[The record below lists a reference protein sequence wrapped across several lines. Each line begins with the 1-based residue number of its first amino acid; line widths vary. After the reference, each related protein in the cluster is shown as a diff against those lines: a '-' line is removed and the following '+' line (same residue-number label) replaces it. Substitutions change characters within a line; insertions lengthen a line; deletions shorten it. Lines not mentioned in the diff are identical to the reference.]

1 MAIKVNGQST
11 EQAVKA
17 QGPPPKTNK
26 KEFLETF
33 NVLPE
38 KRFRTTSSGLKVA
51 VLSEG
56 KGKPLADGMRLKVKY
71 TGWLQN
77 GTKFDTSVGKGN
89 PFEFTLGS
97 GQVIKGWEE
106 GLAGMKAGE
115 RRQLVIPAAL
125 AYGSRQMGKIPPNS
139 TLIFNIEAVA
149 VENAAANSKGNLS
162 VFA

>member
-1 MAIKVNGQST
+1 MALKVNGHVA

-17 QGPPPKTNK
+17 QAPTPKVNK
-26 KEFLETF
+26 KDFLESF

-38 KRFRTTSSGLKVA
+38 DRFRTTGSGLKVA

-56 KGKPLADGMRLKVKY
+56 QGKPLASGMRIKVEY

-77 GTKFDTSVGKGN
+77 GNKFDTSVGKGQ

-106 GLAGMKAGE
+106 GLAGMKPGE
-115 RRQLVIPAAL
+115 RRQLVIPANL
-125 AYGSRQMGKIPPNS
+125 AYGARQVGKIPPNS

-149 VENAAANSKGNLS
+149 VEGVAGNSKGNLS